1 MNVPRLGAQLMKL
14 ADALGDAVVFS
25 QGAYIVGCNAQAC
38 ALFGYSQEEM
48 QGLERKT
55 LIAPDDARM
64 ARGIEQRKA
73 TGSFQGEVLVMS
85 KGGRPVE
92 VSLTSVAIVGDDGA
106 EFICGV
112 FRDLADRRRAE
123 QADQALKES
132 NELLHALTD
141 AAFEAVLVHRD
152 GVILTANRAAE
163 LASGVGPGELEGR
176 KLLDFIALESI
187 PTVMAR
193 VAQLDE
199 SSYSAFGRRADGTIY
214 PVEVQARTG
223 PVNVSGAP
231 ARVVALRDISA
242 RVALEEQFRQ
252 SQKMEA
258 VGRLAG
264 GVAHDFNN
272 LLSVIM
278 SCTSLAAAGLPPG
291 DPAHEDLDEVLRAA
305 ERAAELTRQL
315 LAFSRK
321 QVLHPRV
328 VELDEVVGRM
338 ESMVRRLIGEDVELR
353 VVRQS
358 GGRSIR
364 ADPGQLENMVM
375 NLVVNARDSMPNGG
389 TLTLST
395 SFMVSDEAWARTH
408 LDMPPGAW
416 VVLSVA
422 DTGTGMDAATKA
434 RIFEPFFTTK
444 GPGRGTGLGL
454 STVFGIVRQAG
465 GSIEVDSEPGHGTTF
480 RVFLP
485 VTSDAASA
493 PGKAQAAPAV
503 VPRGQRILLV
513 EDEAQVGRGAA
524 VVLGHAGFEVFLA
537 ANGAEALTRSAEDPG
552 TFDLLLT
559 DVVMPGLG
567 GKQVADAICAQRPTT
582 RVLYMSGYTTE
593 KGLEPLLAKPFT
605 PESLLNT
612 VLEVLGR

>member
-1 MNVPRLGAQLMKL
+1 MNVPLLGEQVMKV
-14 ADALGDAVVFS
+14 ANALGDAVVFS
-25 QGAYIVGCNAQAC
+25 RGDHVIDCNARAC
-38 ALFGYSQEEM
+38 ALFGYSLEEM
-48 QGLERKT
+48 QGLARSA

-64 ARGIEQRKA
+64 ARGIAERKA
-73 TGSFQGEVLVMS
+73 TGSFQGEVTVVR
-85 KGGRPVE
+85 KGGQRLE
-92 VSLTSVAIVGDDGA
+92 VSMTSVALIGDDGA
-106 EFICGV
+106 EFVCGV

-123 QADQALKES
+123 RADRELKES

-141 AAFEAVLVHRD
+141 AAFEAILVHRN
-152 GVILTANRAAE
+152 GVIITANRAAE
-163 LASGVGPGELEGR
+163 QASGVGPGGLEGR
-176 KLLDFIALESI
+176 TLLDFIAPASI
-187 PTVMAR
+187 PMVMAR

-199 SSYSAFGRRADGTIY
+199 SPYSAFGRRADGTIY

-223 PVNVSGAP
+223 PVNVNGAV

-252 SQKMEA
+252 AQKMEA

-278 SCTSLAAAGLPPG
+278 SCTSLAAAGLAPD
-291 DPAHEDLDEVLRAA
+291 DPAHEDLTEVLRAA

-328 VELDEVVGRM
+328 IELDDVIGRM
-338 ESMVRRLIGEDVELR
+338 ESMVRRLIGEDLELR
-353 VVRQS
+353 VVRQAA
-358 GGRSIR
+358 GRSIK

-389 TLTLST
+389 TLSLTT
-395 SFMVSDEAWARTH
+395 SFMLSDEAWARTH
-408 LDMPPGAW
+408 LDMPPGPW

-465 GSIEVDSEPGHGTTF
+465 GSIEVDSEPGRGTTF
-480 RVFLP
+480 RVYLP
-485 VTSDAASA
+485 VTSEAAVA
-493 PGKAQAAPAV
+493 PGKTEAVPSV

-513 EDEAQVGRGAA
+513 EDEAQVGRVAA
-524 VVLGHAGFEVFLA
+524 VVLRQAGFDVLTA
-537 ANGAEALTRSAEDPG
+537 ANGAEALTRSTEDPRPI
-552 TFDLLLT
+552 DLLLT
-559 DVVMPGLG
+559 DVVMPGLS
-567 GKQVADAICAQRPTT
+567 GKQVADAICAHRPTT
-582 RVLYMSGYTTE
+582 RVLFMSGYTTE
-593 KGLEPLLAKPFT
+593 KGLAPLLAKPFT
-605 PESLLNT
+605 PQSLLNT